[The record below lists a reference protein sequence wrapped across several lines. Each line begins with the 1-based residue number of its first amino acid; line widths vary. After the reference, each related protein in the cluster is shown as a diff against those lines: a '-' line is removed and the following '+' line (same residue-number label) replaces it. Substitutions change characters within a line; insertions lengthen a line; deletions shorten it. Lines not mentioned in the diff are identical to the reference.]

1 VDTKQIRVE
10 YEKRGGTASGGA
22 LKVSAVAV
30 MVVLQMPLAG
40 RLFPGEGLGALV
52 EREGVYWALSGL
64 LIGYIVLVERRP
76 LSSVNL
82 RRPTWKSFAFGTAT
96 AVLMVAGIALL
107 YAAVLPVLGPS
118 ASAGR
123 LDTIKALP
131 AWFRVM
137 LILRAAAFEELF
149 YRGFVIERLTDLT
162 GLRWLAAVISVTAF
176 TLAHLEYWGWAHLL
190 IAGFAGCLLTGLYIW
205 RRDLACN
212 MIAHLLTDGIGFL
225 AG

>member
-1 VDTKQIRVE
+1 MDTKQIRVE
-10 YEKRGGTASGGA
+10 YEKRGGKASGGT
-22 LKVSAVAV
+22 LKVFAVAV

-40 RLFPGEGLGALV
+40 RLFPGESLRALI
-52 EREGVYWALSGL
+52 EREGVYWALTGL
-64 LIGYIVLVERRP
+64 LIGYIILVERRP

-82 RRPTWKSFAFGTAT
+82 RWPTWKSFAFGAAA

-107 YAAVLPVLGPS
+107 YAVVLPAMGPS
-118 ASAGR
+118 ASAGK
-123 LDTIKALP
+123 LNTIKALP
-131 AWFRVM
+131 VWFRVM

-176 TLAHLEYWGWAHLL
+176 TLAHLEYWGWAHLM
-190 IAGFAGCLLTGLYIW
+190 IAGFAGCLLTGLYLW